1 MIYFAK
7 NIKFLRQKKGLS
19 RTQLAKQLKVNQST
33 VARWENNS
41 MGITIDNAYDV
52 SVFFN
57 ISIDDMVKKIYQ
69 LKLMSIKMKTLK
81 SIFNIF

>member
-57 ISIDDMVKKIYQ
+57 ISIDDMIKKD
-69 LKLMSIKMKTLK
+69 LSIEIDEHKNENT
-81 SIFNIF
+81 

>member
-33 VARWENNS
+33 VAR
-41 MGITIDNAYDV
+41 
-52 SVFFN
+52 
-57 ISIDDMVKKIYQ
+57 
-69 LKLMSIKMKTLK
+69 
-81 SIFNIF
+81 

>member
-1 MIYFAK
+1 MIYFTK

-57 ISIDDMVKKIYQ
+57 ISIDDMVKKD
-69 LKLMSIKMKTLK
+69 LSIEIDEHKNENT
-81 SIFNIF
+81 

>member
-7 NIKFLRQKKGLS
+7 NIKFLRRKKGLS

-57 ISIDDMVKKIYQ
+57 ISIDDMVKKD
-69 LKLMSIKMKTLK
+69 LSIEIDEHKNGNT
-81 SIFNIF
+81 